1 MEEEKFFYLDN
12 QKRIITD
19 ITIINTKLVNQSKIF
34 NSEYILYIIKIIS
47 PFNSWHIK
55 KRYSEIKEIYD
66 FLIKKKPKLKFPEF
80 PPKRL
85 FSTKEST
92 IIERKNRF
100 EEIFIFILKNVEI
113 LKYNKL
119 IDFFQIKKTLLVI
132 YIKNCIL
139 VNENR
144 ISYETIDDNSSNSS
158 CDLINISNNSD
169 KDNKEKKI
177 SESIKIKIDKNNNK
191 NQINEKSKNNEENK
205 EESEQNFEKNNKIND
220 KKDDNSNNN
229 INDIINNINFN
240 GEEENTNNVSKIN
253 IRKIIKSNT
262 NYFKCYEEFKLA
274 SGNYTSRSQ
283 VSFFIIKELLRNL
296 KVHSSHIFEIISDF
310 TDYIKLKKKWKKFNE
325 KEIISLFIGIYKDE
339 LYEDYYQSILK
350 VEKPSKKNSSS
361 SIAEKS
367 TLSSTPQS
375 ISNISN
381 ISRTITNISNE
392 NFNNIISKENDDII
406 DEDMNNCNLE
416 GLFYYI
422 GKYEENYFGARSCL
436 LLLNKIFERDF
447 NPEIDIYIKIFKK
460 IDIKYIKKMNLCK
473 LYSINNC
480 INQKLSFN
488 LINIYTEGYNEKKQI
503 KILKDL
509 NADSAFINK
518 FLDNNIFD
526 NKSPY
531 NL

>member
-19 ITIINTKLVNQSKIF
+19 ITIINTKLVNKSNIF
-34 NSEYILYIIKIIS
+34 NSEYILYIFKIIS
-47 PFNSWHIK
+47 PFNSWYIK
-55 KRYSEIKEIYD
+55 KRYTEIKEIYD
-66 FLIKKKPKLKFPEF
+66 YIVKRKPKLKFPEF

-85 FSTKEST
+85 LSTKEST

-100 EEIFIFILKNVEI
+100 EEIFCFVLKKVEI
-113 LKYNKL
+113 LKYDKL

-132 YIKNCIL
+132 YTKNCIL

-144 ISYETIDDNSSNSS
+144 LSYESIDDNSSNSS
-158 CDLINISNNSD
+158 NDCINISINSD
-169 KDNKEKKI
+169 KDNKEKNI
-177 SESIKIKIDKNNNK
+177 AENIKIKIDKNDNK
-191 NQINEKSKNNEENK
+191 KQKNVKTKNNEDKN
-205 EESEQNFEKNNKIND
+205 EESDKKLEKINKIND
-220 KKDDNSNNN
+220 KKDDNSNNV
-229 INDIINNINFN
+229 INDIINNINSN
-240 GEEENTNNVSKIN
+240 TEEENSNNNGS

-262 NYFKCYEEFKLA
+262 NYFKCFEEFKLA

-296 KVHSSHIFEIISDF
+296 KVHSAHIFEIINDF
-310 TDYIKLKKKWKKFNE
+310 TEYIKLKKKWKKFNE
-325 KEIISLFIGIYKDE
+325 KEIISLFIGINKDE
-339 LYEDYYQSILK
+339 LYEDYYQSILN
-350 VEKPSKKNSSS
+350 VEKPSTKSSS
-361 SIAEKS
+361 CSITEKS
-367 TLSSTPQS
+367 TLSSTPHS
-375 ISNISN
+375 ISNINN
-381 ISRTITNISNE
+381 ISRSFTSISNE
-392 NFNNIISKENDDII
+392 NFSNTVSKDNNDII
-406 DEDMNNCNLE
+406 DDDMTNCNLE

-436 LLLNKIFERDF
+436 ILLNKIFERDF

-460 IDIKYIKKMNLCK
+460 IDIKHIKKMNLCK

-509 NADSAFINK
+509 NADSGFINR
-518 FLDNNIFD
+518 FLDNNIID
-526 NKSPY
+526 DIKKNPY